1 LQHIKVI
8 LGERMVST
16 SDFKNGLNILV
27 DGEPYQIT
35 WFQNHKPGKGGAVM
49 RVKLRHLKK
58 GGTIERTFKSGEK
71 FDTLSVTRQKKQ
83 FLYKEGKNFNFMD
96 MNTYEQITVSP
107 ELLGNKVK
115 FLKENLEIEAIYLEN
130 ELIDIDLP
138 IILEMVIMQAEPG
151 IKGDSVSNLT
161 KMAKLETDADIR
173 VPLFIKEGD
182 KIKVDTRTGEYVERV

>member
-1 LQHIKVI
+1 MI
-8 LGERMVST
+8 ST

-27 DGEPYQIT
+27 DGDPYQIT

-71 FDTLSVTRQKKQ
+71 FEALSVTRQKKQ
-83 FLYKEGKNFNFMD
+83 FLYKEGVNFNFMD
-96 MNTYEQITVSP
+96 MNTYEQISVSP
-107 ELLGNKVK
+107 ELLGDKANY
-115 FLKENLEIEAIYLEN
+115 LKENLEVEAIYLEN
-130 ELIDIDLP
+130 ELIGIDLP
-138 IILEMVIMQAEPG
+138 IIIEMTIAEAEPG

-161 KMAKLETDADIR
+161 KMAKLETGADIR

-182 KIKVDTRTGEYVERV
+182 RIKVDTRTGEYVERV

>member
-1 LQHIKVI
+1 
-8 LGERMVST
+8 MVST

-27 DGEPYQIT
+27 GGEPYQIT

-71 FDTLSVTRQKKQ
+71 FDMLSVTRQKKQ

-130 ELIDIDLP
+130 ELIDIDIP
-138 IILEMVIMQAEPG
+138 IILEMAIMQAEPG

-161 KMAKLETDADIR
+161 KMAKLETGADIR
-173 VPLFIKEGD
+173 VPLFIKKGD

>member
-1 LQHIKVI
+1 MI
-8 LGERMVST
+8 ST

-71 FDTLSVTRQKKQ
+71 FEALSVTKQKKQ
-83 FLYKEGKNFNFMD
+83 FLYKEGVNFNFMD
-96 MNTYEQITVSP
+96 MVTYEQISVTP
-107 ELLGNKVK
+107 ELLGDKADY
-115 FLKENLEIEAIYLEN
+115 LKENLDVEAIYLEN
-130 ELIDIDLP
+130 ELIGIDLP
-138 IILEMVIMQAEPG
+138 AIIEMTISEAEPG

-161 KMAKLETDADIR
+161 KMAKLETGADIR

>member
-1 LQHIKVI
+1 MI
-8 LGERMVST
+8 ST

-49 RVKLRHLKK
+49 RVKIRHLKK

-71 FDTLSVTRQKKQ
+71 FEALSVTRQKKQ
-83 FLYKEGKNFNFMD
+83 FLYKEGINFNFMD
-96 MNTYEQITVSP
+96 MNTYEQISVSP
-107 ELLGNKVK
+107 ELLGDKAN
-115 FLKENLEIEAIYLEN
+115 FLKENLEVEAIYLEN
-130 ELIDIDLP
+130 ELIGIDLP
-138 IILEMVIMQAEPG
+138 IIIEMTIAEAEQG

-161 KMAKLETDADIR
+161 KTTKLETGADIR

>member
-1 LQHIKVI
+1 
-8 LGERMVST
+8 MVST

-71 FDTLSVTRQKKQ
+71 FEALSVIRQKKQ
-83 FLYKEGKNFNFMD
+83 FLYKEGENFNFMD
-96 MNTYEQITVSP
+96 MNNYEQITVSP
-107 ELLGNKVK
+107 ELLGDKVK
-115 FLKENLEIEAIYLEN
+115 FLKENLEVEAIYLEN

-138 IILEMVIMQAEPG
+138 IILEMTITQAEPG

-161 KMAKLETDADIR
+161 KMAKLETGVDIR

>member
-1 LQHIKVI
+1 MI
-8 LGERMVST
+8 ST
-16 SDFKNGLNILV
+16 SDFKNGMNILV
-27 DGEPYQIT
+27 DNEPYQIT

-71 FDTLSVTRQKKQ
+71 FEQLSVKRQKKQ
-83 FLYKEGKNFNFMD
+83 FLYKEGENFNFMD
-96 MNTYEQITVSP
+96 MNTYEQLSVAP
-107 ELLGNKVK
+107 EIIGGLVK
-115 FLKENLEIEAIYLEN
+115 FLKENIEVDAVYLEQ
-130 ELIDIDLP
+130 ELIGIEMP
-138 IILEMVIMQAEPG
+138 AIIEMTIAESEPG

-161 KMAKLETDADIR
+161 KMAKLETGADIK

>member
-1 LQHIKVI
+1 
-8 LGERMVST
+8 MVST

-27 DGEPYQIT
+27 GGEPYQIT

-71 FDTLSVTRQKKQ
+71 FDVLSVTSQKKQ
-83 FLYKEGKNFNFMD
+83 FLYKDGANFNFMD
-96 MNTYEQITVSP
+96 MTTYEQITVSP
-107 ELLGNKVK
+107 ELLGDKVN
-115 FLKENLEIEAIYLEN
+115 FLKENLEVEAIYLEN

-138 IILEMVIMQAEPG
+138 IILEMTIVQAEPG

-161 KMAKLETDADIR
+161 KMAKLETGADIR

-182 KIKVDTRTGEYVERV
+182 KIKVDTRSREYVERV

>member
-1 LQHIKVI
+1 MI
-8 LGERMVST
+8 ST

-27 DGEPYQIT
+27 DGDPYQIA

-49 RVKLRHLKK
+49 RVKLKHLKK

-71 FDTLSVTRQKKQ
+71 FEALSVARQKKQ
-83 FLYKEGKNFNFMD
+83 FLYKEGANFNFMD
-96 MNTYEQITVSP
+96 MNTYEQISVYS
-107 ELLGNKVK
+107 ELLGDKSNY
-115 FLKENLEIEAIYLEN
+115 LKENLEVEAIYLEN
-130 ELIDIDLP
+130 ELIGIELP
-138 IILEMVIMQAEPG
+138 IIIEMTIAEAEPG

-161 KMAKLETDADIR
+161 KMAKIETGADIR